1 MSDPKATILRIGL
14 TGGIASGKSAVAE
27 IFASLGATII
37 DTDIIAR
44 EVVAPGQPGLAA
56 IVAVFGPDIL
66 QADETLDRAALRQLV
81 FAEPALKQRLE
92 SILHPLIHAA
102 TLTMA
107 DATMNTSVY
116 QVFVIPLLAESNF
129 IDLVNRVL
137 VVDCPTELQR
147 SRLMARDNES
157 ENSAD
162 AIMNTQASRKA
173 RLAIAD
179 DIINNDSD
187 LAELESTVHALHQ
200 QYLEL
205 AAATP

>member
-1 MSDPKATILRIGL
+1 MITRSKVLRIGL

-27 IFASLGATII
+27 LFASLGATII

-44 EVVAPGQPGLAA
+44 EVVAPGQPGLAE

-102 TLTMA
+102 TLAEA
-107 DATMNTSVY
+107 DATLSTSVY
-116 QVFVIPLLAESNF
+116 QMFVIPLLTETDF
-129 IDLVNRVL
+129 IDLIDRVL
-137 VVDCPTELQR
+137 VVDCPTEVQR
-147 SRLMARDNES
+147 ARLMARDNES
-157 ENSAD
+157 EKSAD
-162 AIMNTQASRKA
+162 AIINTQTNRKD

-187 LAELESTVHALHQ
+187 LAELEPAVQALHQ

>member
-1 MSDPKATILRIGL
+1 MSDPKPTVLRVGL

-27 IFASLGATII
+27 LFASLGATII

-44 EVVAPGQPGLAA
+44 EVVAPGQSGLAE
-56 IVAVFGPDIL
+56 IVAAFGPDIL
-66 QADETLDRAALRQLV
+66 QANGTLDRAALRQLV

-102 TLTMA
+102 TLAIA

-129 IDLVNRVL
+129 IDLVDRVL

-147 SRLMARDNES
+147 ARLMARDNES

-162 AIMNTQASRKA
+162 AIIKTQTSRKA

-187 LAELESTVHALHQ
+187 LAELESAVHALHQ

>member
-1 MSDPKATILRIGL
+1 MSDPKSTILRVGL

-27 IFASLGATII
+27 LFASLGATII

-44 EVVAPGQPGLAA
+44 EVVAPDQPGLAA

-66 QADETLDRAALRQLV
+66 QADGTLNRAALRQLV

-102 TLTMA
+102 TLAIA

-129 IDLVNRVL
+129 IDLVDRVL

-187 LAELESTVHALHQ
+187 LAELESAVQALHQ